1 MFSKLDLKS
10 GYWQVEVDEADKHK
24 TAFQVG
30 NLGFYECNSMPF
42 GLCNAPATFQRLME
56 HCMGTFNLNDCLIYL
71 DDIII
76 FSSSFEQHL
85 ERLESVFQ
93 KLSSYN
99 LKLKPSKCEFFKT
112 RVTYLGH
119 IVSENG
125 IETDPEKISVVT
137 SWPVP
142 KTFKQVRSFLRFS
155 GFYRRFL
162 KNYAAIA
169 RPLNDLSVGISNK
182 KDKRKRA
189 VPFHWGESQQNA
201 FDELKRR
208 LSSAPILAY
217 ADYQKPYKVHTDA
230 SSSRLSAVLYQTQ
243 DNVDRVN
250 AYASRSLRPSERK
263 YPPTN

>member
-1 MFSKLDLKS
+1 
-10 GYWQVEVDEADKHK
+10 
-24 TAFQVG
+24 
-30 NLGFYECNSMPF
+30 MPF

-56 HCMGTFNLNDCLIYL
+56 RCMGTLNLNDCLISL

-112 RVTYLGH
+112 RVTDLGH

-137 SWPVP
+137 SWPVA
-142 KTFKQVRSFLRFS
+142 KTIKQGRSFLGFS
-155 GFYRRFL
+155 GFYRRLL
-162 KNYAAIA
+162 KNYAGIA
-169 RPLNDLSVGISNK
+169 RPLNDLLVGISNK

-189 VPFHWGESQQNA
+189 VPFHWGESPQNA
-201 FDELKRR
+201 SDELKRR

-217 ADYQKPYKVHTDA
+217 ADIIKNHTK
-230 SSSRLSAVLYQTQ
+230 SILLPPP
-243 DNVDRVN
+243 VDLALCFIIRRTMWIV
-250 AYASRSLRPSERK
+250 SLLMQVEVCVQLK
-263 YPPTN
+263 ENTLLTN